1 MSDPFEGDHWGK
13 GWDEEVKKGWT
24 DSESEETSDAEEE
37 IVTPS
42 SRTMADPVGR
52 VRSQLY
58 QRKADSHERLRAA
71 EATLRGLKQN
81 AYWRTGGRDIRQPEE
96 RPQGWRALSTGEF
109 ETSG

>member
-13 GWDEEVKKGWT
+13 GWDEEVKNGWT
-24 DSESEETSDAEEE
+24 DSESEETSEEEE

-42 SRTMADPVGR
+42 SRTMGDPMAS
-52 VRSQLY
+52 VRSLVD
-58 QRKADSHERLRAA
+58 QRKADSLERLRAA

-81 AYWRTGGRDIRQPEE
+81 AYWRTGGRDIHQPEE